1 MNERAEMDD
10 EGRVMVTDHGTFVL
24 LNIYFPNGGRGGD
37 RLTFKSDFQDEVQ
50 KYCSGLRCARTQLT
64 STDQP
69 RVSLPLAVRSRGS
82 PSLVQEAGPA
92 CDRAGGCQ
100 YRTHGT
106 RHLQF

>member
-1 MNERAEMDD
+1 MNERTEMDD

-50 KYCSGLRCARTQLT
+50 KYCSELRCAHNSLLPTT
-64 STDQP
+64 P
-69 RVSLPLAVRSRGS
+69 VSPFRAVRSRGS
-82 PSLVQEAGPA
+82 LSLVQEAGPA
-92 CDRAGGCQ
+92 CDRVGGCK

>member
-1 MNERAEMDD
+1 
-10 EGRVMVTDHGTFVL
+10 MVTDHGTFVL

-50 KYCSGLRCARTQLT
+50 KYCSELRCARTT
-64 STDQP
+64 HFHRP
-69 RVSLPLAVRSRGS
+69 AWSLSLLALRSRGS